1 MRNDAFSFFE
11 NTRRPTGFGGK
22 IMVSMMN
29 LGHRALADWGLRF
42 LNMPTNAAVLDCGCG
57 GGANLKK
64 LLKRCPNGSVRG
76 VDYSQ
81 VSVEKSRKV
90 NRSAI
95 EAGRCEVLQ
104 ASVAQLSF
112 DEAQFDLVTAFET
125 VYFWPELTQ
134 SFREVQRVLKP
145 GGAFL
150 ICNEC
155 GGNDGKGEAWA
166 KKIAGMTVYGRAQLK
181 AAMEQ
186 AGFRGVQIHGNR
198 SGWLCAVAQK

>member
-1 MRNDAFSFFE
+1 MRSDAFSFFE

-64 LLKRCPNGSVRG
+64 LLKRCPNGSIRG

-90 NRSAI
+90 NRSVI

-104 ASVAQLSF
+104 ASVAQLPF

-166 KKIAGMTVYGRAQLK
+166 KKISGMTVYGRAQLK

-186 AGFRGVQIHGNR
+186 AGFHGIQIHENR
-198 SGWLCAVAQK
+198 SGWLCVVAQK